1 MLQCIVNI
9 QQAATKTHDS
19 QIKKYIYI
27 YIYLFKAIWS
37 KGMEKGQV
45 NICCQVGQSFM
56 KEMSL
61 HTDYKEWKRFGK
73 AE

>member
-1 MLQCIVNI
+1 
-9 QQAATKTHDS
+9 
-19 QIKKYIYI
+19 
-27 YIYLFKAIWS
+27 
-37 KGMEKGQV
+37 MEKGQV